1 MATIE
6 TKAESTS
13 IHQPG
18 RITIAAGDCRNIKPV
33 TGMDPTVKPPG
44 HSIHHAMCIGI
55 KEGAKHPADR
65 IRSSVVV
72 QIHIMINV
80 WNAVND
86 GRSDEHTSDLKSL
99 IRKPYAVFGL
109 KKKKH

>member
-1 MATIE
+1 
-6 TKAESTS
+6 
-13 IHQPG
+13 
-18 RITIAAGDCRNIKPV
+18 
-33 TGMDPTVKPPG
+33 MDPTVKPPG

-86 GRSDEHTSDLKSL
+86 GPVINRKQANGDIKRIGKMGKTISLSVSIRIFQDRKDRKSTRL
-99 IRKPYAVFGL
+99 NSS
-109 KKKKH
+109 H